1 MGVPANAILT
11 VNSGSSSIQFALF
24 DTAGP
29 LMRLWSGVVEGIG
42 AAQARLTVRGDET
55 ADGRETELP
64 DHAAALAFILDRT
77 EEQLRRHGVGLRAVG
92 HRVVHGGPECDCPLP
107 LDLPLEK
114 RLREIVPLAPLHLPH
129 NLAGIAAVR
138 VHRPELL
145 QVGCF
150 DTAFH
155 QSLPPV
161 AKLTGLPREY
171 AARGV
176 RRYGFHGLSYEYV
189 VQTLRS
195 SGESAARGRTIIAHL
210 GNGASMCA
218 VQDGW
223 SIETT
228 MGFSTLGGLV
238 MGTRCGDL
246 DPGTLLYLMQHER
259 LEADGIEELLYRRSG
274 LLGTSGGLSGD
285 MRELLASQGRTEA
298 QEAVDLF
305 CYRAQLHLGALTA
318 ALGGLDRLVFTG
330 GIGAKAPE
338 IRARICCGLEY
349 LGVRLD
355 GARNRSGATEIS
367 PEWSDVTVQV
377 IPTDEELM
385 IARHTHRI
393 ADTYGCAG
401 SGA

>member
-1 MGVPANAILT
+1 MGVPADAILT
-11 VNSGSSSIQFALF
+11 VNSGSSSVKFALF

-29 LMRLWSGVVEGIG
+29 MTRLWSGVFEGIG
-42 AAQARLTVRGDET
+42 SAQARLVVRGDEAVEAQQT
-55 ADGRETELP
+55 ALR
-64 DHAAALAFILDRT
+64 DHAAALAFILDHT
-77 EEQLRRHGVGLRAVG
+77 EEQLRRQGVSLRAVG
-92 HRVVHGGPECDCPLP
+92 HRVVHGGPACDCPLP
-107 LDLPLEK
+107 LDLPLEE

-138 VHRPELL
+138 AHRPRLL
-145 QVGCF
+145 QVACF

-155 QSLPPV
+155 QSLPPL
-161 AKLTGLPREY
+161 AKMTGLPREY
-171 AARGV
+171 DARGV

-189 VQTLRS
+189 VQMLRS
-195 SGESAARGRTIIAHL
+195 SGEAAARGRTIIAHL

-246 DPGTLLYLMQHER
+246 DPGAVLYLMQHER

-285 MRELLASQGRTEA
+285 MHELLASQARTEA

-305 CYRAQLHLGALTA
+305 CYRARLHVGALTA

-330 GIGAKAPE
+330 GIGANAPE
-338 IRARICCGLEY
+338 IRARIGCGLEY

-355 GARNRSGATEIS
+355 GVRNRSGATEIS
-367 PEWSDVTVQV
+367 PDWADVVVQV

-385 IARHTHRI
+385 IARHTRRI
-393 ADTYGCAG
+393 ADTYDGAG
-401 SGA
+401 AGI